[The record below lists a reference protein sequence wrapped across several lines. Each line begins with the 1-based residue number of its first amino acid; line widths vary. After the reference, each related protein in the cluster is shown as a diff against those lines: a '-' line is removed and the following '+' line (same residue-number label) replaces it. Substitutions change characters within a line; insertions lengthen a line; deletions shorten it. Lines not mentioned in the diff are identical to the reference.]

1 MHVEGGFFTGRK
13 SFVCFFSLLYIS
25 STLLLSSSSS
35 SSSSSSTSSSLS
47 LSLSLSLSSSTNQKE
62 NQNQSFPCLHTCMFL
77 LWDLVGSLDCVTGQ
91 SDHFCFGFMTV
102 DWKLLPVVVVW
113 LCSSALLSPESLLTN
128 LFPDDDGGKAP
139 NPSSLYQLAKV
150 G

>member
-1 MHVEGGFFTGRK
+1 M
-13 SFVCFFSLLYIS
+13 Y
-25 STLLLSSSSS
+25 
-35 SSSSSSTSSSLS
+35 
-47 LSLSLSLSSSTNQKE
+47 
-62 NQNQSFPCLHTCMFL
+62 L
-77 LWDLVGSLDCVTGQ
+77 LWDLAGSLDCVTGQ
-91 SDHFCFGFMTV
+91 SDHFGFGFTTLN
-102 DWKLLPVVVVW
+102 WKLLCVIVVC

>member
-1 MHVEGGFFTGRK
+1 M
-13 SFVCFFSLLYIS
+13 I
-25 STLLLSSSSS
+25 TLFWFHDSRLR
-35 SSSSSSTSSSLS
+35 T
-47 LSLSLSLSSSTNQKE
+47 T
-62 NQNQSFPCLHTCMFL
+62 
-77 LWDLVGSLDCVTGQ
+77 
-91 SDHFCFGFMTV
+91 
-102 DWKLLPVVVVW
+102 PVVVVVC